1 MGCWNKT
8 CGLSGLHIWSGT
20 EVLVFALEQQTD
32 YNDRCYTT
40 AFWKPVW
47 VPFYSKYNDYGGGE
61 ESHGIGFELLMKGLK
76 DTLIEKDVG
85 ENECHDIAVRAADM
99 DETLFFD
106 AVHEG
111 RLEVNGWRGKISA
124 VDFVMFRKDV
134 VDDVLANFKREDYV
148 GDGKGTHGWNNSY
161 TTYGFKDV
169 LASVPEFMTKLKNKL
184 ESETNPALRRFAGS
198 RELFDFRDPNLA
210 AKFLRDSDSYRYS
223 KLIRPFE
230 ALDNLV
236 VEGNMEQAE
245 ELLKDWL
252 TMSYLDCF
260 MSATRKVWIPGSH
273 EGSQASEHHG
283 YRVLASAI
291 NSALDREK
299 AEFLE
304 ENDIEE
310 WSDL

>member
-20 EVLVFALEQQTD
+20 EVIVFALEQHTD
-32 YNDRCYTT
+32 YHDRCYTT

-61 ESHGIGFELLMKGLK
+61 GSYGIGFDLLMKGLK
-76 DTLIEKDVG
+76 EQLIEKDVG

-99 DETLFFD
+99 NEELFFN

-111 RLEVNGWRGKISA
+111 RLEVTGWRNKTSL

-134 VDDVLANFKREDYV
+134 VDDILANFKCEDYV
-148 GDGKGTHGWNNSY
+148 GDGKGTHGWNDNY
-161 TTYGFKDV
+161 ITYGFSDV
-169 LASVPEFMTKLKNKL
+169 LASVPEFMTKLKAKL
-184 ESETNPALRRFAGS
+184 ESVTDPAMRKYAGS

-210 AKFLRDSDSYRYS
+210 AKYLRDSDNYRYS
-223 KLIRPFE
+223 KLIRPFTE
-230 ALDNLV
+230 LDSLV
-236 VEGNMEQAE
+236 MDGRLEQAE

-252 TMSYLDCF
+252 TMSYLDSF
-260 MSATRKVWIPGSH
+260 MHSTRKVWVPGSH
-273 EGSQASEHHG
+273 EGSQASSHHG
-283 YRVLASAI
+283 YRVLSAAV

-310 WSDL
+310 WSDM